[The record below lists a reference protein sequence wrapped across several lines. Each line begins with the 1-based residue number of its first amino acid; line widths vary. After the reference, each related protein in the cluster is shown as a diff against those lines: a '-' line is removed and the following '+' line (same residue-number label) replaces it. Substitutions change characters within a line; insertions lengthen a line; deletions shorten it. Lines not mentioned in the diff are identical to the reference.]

1 MKAEIQAAQER
12 ELKSSMEIMKY
23 QQKLETVKTS
33 LRLGDQE
40 NGTDFYRLSK
50 KVCEKVSN
58 QTVI

>member
-40 NGTDFYRLSK
+40 NGTDFYRLSP
-50 KVCEKVSN
+50 
-58 QTVI
+58 